1 MPDYKKGKIYAIK
14 SYQTDKLYIGS
25 TTQLLSARL
34 GKHKTDCKDNK
45 GTSKNILQYDDA
57 YIVLIENCPCNNK
70 EELGKRERYYIEQN
84 IKNCVNVRLPTRKQK
99 EYKETNKEKIRESV
113 RKYTE
118 LNKEKKKEYY
128 IKYKSENDDKIL
140 ETKRIYREKN
150 RSDLNEKGK
159 EYYEKNKEKILN
171 RNKEKKICECGVQ
184 YTIGHK
190 LRHDKTKR
198 HIDFFLINRN

>member
-1 MPDYKKGKIYAIK
+1 MPDYNKGKIYAIK

-45 GTSKNILQYDDA
+45 GTSKHILQYDDA

-99 EYKETNKEKIRESV
+99 EYKETNKEKIKEYG
-113 RKYTE
+113 RKYAE
-118 LNKEKKKEYY
+118 LNKEQKKEYY
-128 IKYKSENDDKIL
+128 Q
-140 ETKRIYREKN
+140 
-150 RSDLNEKGK
+150 
-159 EYYEKNKEKILN
+159 KNKSKILN
-171 RNKEKKICECGVQ
+171 RNKEKKVCDCGVE
-184 YTIGHK
+184 YTIAHK

-198 HIDFFLINRN
+198 HLDFFLV